1 MRVLLAEPTRIGR
14 TIVSGML
21 AQEGYTLIPVDSAEA
36 ALEALQSD
44 EEIDVLITAIEFAT
58 MSGLE
63 LCWEARLHAD
73 SGRPLYVIVL
83 SSSREEAKLVE
94 ALDSGADD
102 FINKPP
108 NRNELL
114 ARLRSASRLIQA
126 QRQLIRFANFDAL
139 TGLRNRRSFFEEV
152 DRIRDVD
159 TVRTVVMLDIDY
171 FKQVN
176 DRYGHDAGDDV
187 LREVG
192 ARLVRADRGFARLG
206 GEEFAVLIA
215 GDAAWGGDLAELV
228 RNVIAST
235 PVETCAGPLA
245 ITVSIGVAERWPG
258 TEFDQAMKNA
268 DIALYASKSA
278 GRNRVTVSASSGGAQ
293 IREIRHNLVA

>member
-14 TIVSGML
+14 AIVANML
-21 AQEGYTLIPVDSAEA
+21 AEEGYTLIPVDSAEA
-36 ALEALQSD
+36 ALEALRQD
-44 EEIDVLITAIEFAT
+44 EEIDVVITAIEFAN

-63 LCWEARLHAD
+63 LCWEARLHAE

-102 FINKPP
+102 FIYKPP
-108 NRNELL
+108 KRNELL

-126 QRQLIRFANFDAL
+126 QRQLFRFANFDVL
-139 TGLRNRRSFFEEV
+139 TSLRNRRSFFDELERLKPASAV
-152 DRIRDVD
+152 IS
-159 TVRTVVMLDIDY
+159 VVMLDIDY

-187 LREVG
+187 LREIGV
-192 ARLVRADRGFARLG
+192 RLGRADRGFARLG
-206 GEEFAVLIA
+206 GEEFAVLVH
-215 GDAAWGGDLAELV
+215 GDAGTARDLAEFI

-235 PVETCAGPLA
+235 PIETCAGPLA
-245 ITVSIGVAERWPG
+245 ITASVGVAERWPG
-258 TEFDQAMKNA
+258 TAFDHAMKNA

-278 GRNRVTVSASSGGAQ
+278 GRNRVTISASSGGDQ
-293 IREIRHNLVA
+293 PQEIRHSLVA